1 MKKGYIFDLDG
12 TLLDS
17 MPVWKTIGR
26 RYLLSQGITPPEGVE
41 SFYKTM
47 TFHETAL
54 YFQSLGLKT
63 TEEEM
68 IDAISAM
75 VAEDYALRVQ
85 AKAGALDYVK
95 KAKEAGIALCALT
108 ASEKGYLLPTL
119 ERLGLL
125 DYFSAVYTCSELN
138 KNKQEPEIF
147 AQVAAFLDLSAKDVA
162 VFEDSLH
169 CIQAA
174 KGAGAYVVAVADEA
188 AAEDR
193 AAIAETADQFI
204 CDFTR
209 LPLV

>member
-41 SFYKTM
+41 EFYKTM

-54 YFQSLGLKT
+54 YFQSLGLQAS
-63 TEEEM
+63 EQEM

-75 VAEDYALRVQ
+75 VAEDYALHVE
-85 AKAGALDYVK
+85 AKAGAVEYVK

-108 ASEKGYLLPTL
+108 ASEKGYLLPAL
-119 ERLGLL
+119 KRLGLL
-125 DYFSAVYTCSELN
+125 DCFTEVYTCTELN
-138 KNKQEPEIF
+138 KSKQQPEIF
-147 AQVAAFLDLSAKDVA
+147 VQVAGFLGLSVEEVA

-169 CIQAA
+169 CIQTA
-174 KGAGAYVVAVADEA
+174 KAAGAYVVAMEDA
-188 AAEDR
+188 AVAEDK
-193 AAIAETADQFI
+193 AAILQAADQYI
-204 CDFTR
+204 CDFIQF
-209 LPLV
+209 PLV